1 MKKLIRL
8 ANYKTF
14 FSTVL
19 LSFTQLFVNAQ
30 DKVITTT
37 TRTETYWYTEPW
49 VWVTGGI
56 VVVILLAV
64 ILSGRN
70 KTTIIEKTTRNI
82 E

>member
-1 MKKLIRL
+1 MKKLMKL

-14 FSTVL
+14 FSAVF
-19 LSFTQLFVNAQ
+19 LSFTQLFVSAQ

-37 TRTETYWYTEPW
+37 THTETYWYTEPW
-49 VWVTGGI
+49 VWVAGGI
-56 VVVILLAV
+56 AVIILLAV

-70 KTTIIEKTTRNI
+70 NTTIIEKTTRTI